1 MLTFDQ
7 VSHHFDDVAALSD
20 VSFSAAA
27 GEVTCL
33 VGTSGCG
40 KTTLLRI
47 TAGLLRLQA
56 GSIALDGQAL
66 PAELPPERR
75 PIGLVFQEG
84 ALFPHLNVAQNV
96 GFGLPR
102 ADRGEAVSALLA
114 QVHLD
119 DLGDRLPHAL
129 SGGQRQRVG
138 LARALA
144 RTPRALLFDEPYANL
159 DVALRRR
166 LRDDARRAIRE
177 RDTVGLFVTHDPEEV
192 MAIADK
198 VVVLEGGRVSQQGA
212 PGELY
217 DRPATLQV
225 AAMFGRAQ
233 RLRGTMQD
241 DALSTPFGRWPREC
255 LVDEGLQ
262 EGPMDVVVRAQDLR
276 LSAAQTGPVVV
287 EIRRSDDALVVH
299 LEAPNAA
306 DRIEVLRMRDA
317 RPLAPGDCVSVTPI
331 DRCVFAAPKPLSTPA
346 PTN

>member
-7 VSHHFDDVAALSD
+7 VSHHFDAFAALTD

-27 GEVTCL
+27 GELTCL

-66 PAELPPERR
+66 PAALPPEGR

-84 ALFPHLNVAQNV
+84 ALFPHLSVAQNV
-96 GFGLPR
+96 GFGLAR
-102 ADRGEAVSALLA
+102 AQREATVSALLA
-114 QVHLD
+114 QVQLD
-119 DLGDRLPHAL
+119 ALGDRLPHAL

-144 RTPRALLFDEPYANL
+144 RAPRALLFDEPYANL
-159 DVALRRR
+159 DVALRRS
-166 LRDDARRAIRE
+166 LREDARRTIRE
-177 RDTVGLFVTHDPEEV
+177 RNAVGLFVTHDPEEI
-192 MAIADK
+192 MAVADK
-198 VVVLEGGRVSQQGA
+198 VVVLERGRVSQQGT

-233 RLRGTMQD
+233 RLRGTLQD
-241 DALSTPFGRWPREC
+241 DALSTPFGRWSRDC
-255 LVDEGLQ
+255 LVDRTLEDGSV
-262 EGPMDVVVRAQDLR
+262 EIVVRAQDLR
-276 LSAAQTGPVVV
+276 LAVAQNGPTVI
-287 EIRRSDDALVVH
+287 EIRRSDDALIVH
-299 LEAPNAA
+299 LEAPNSE
-306 DRIEVLRMRDA
+306 DRLQVLRMRDA
-317 RPLAPGDCVSVTPI
+317 PPLAPGERVSVTPV
-331 DRCVFAAPKPLSTPA
+331 DRCVFAALSA
-346 PTN
+346 